1 MTRSSIALHA
11 ESTATPEPSRRRA
24 TQAATTP
31 VTLAPSA
38 VHAASMRA
46 VLQSGY
52 GTTDVF
58 RIGTTARPNPG
69 PGEVLVRVAAAGLDR
84 GTWHLMTG
92 RPYLM
97 RIMGFGFRAPKE
109 PVPGLDLAGTVVEVG
124 PGVTRF
130 RVGDEV
136 FGIGRGTF
144 AELTRAR
151 EDKLVKKPA
160 VLTFDQ
166 AAVLAVSGGT
176 AVQAIEAVGV
186 TRGERVLVIGASGGV
201 GTYAVQIAKA
211 VGASVTGVAS
221 AGKLATVRTAGADRV
236 IDYTAEDFADG
247 SATYD
252 AILDV
257 GGGTSLRRLRRAL
270 TPTGRLVF
278 VGNEYGGD
286 WTAGFGRQLLALA
299 LSPFVRQ
306 RFVILAAKEH
316 HSHLEKLAAFV
327 DLGQVAPVID
337 RRVPL
342 AGLVPALHDLEA
354 GRIRGKVVIAP

>member
-1 MTRSSIALHA
+1 MTRTSLAPHA
-11 ESTATPEPSRRRA
+11 ESTRTTELSRRRA
-24 TQAATTP
+24 VQAAANP
-31 VTLAPSA
+31 VTLAAPR
-38 VHAASMRA
+38 VQTASMRA
-46 VLQSGY
+46 VLQTGY
-52 GTTDVF
+52 GSTDVF
-58 RIGTTARPNPG
+58 RIGTTARPTPG

-97 RIMGFGFRAPKE
+97 RIMGFGFRAPNE

-124 PGVTRF
+124 PGVTRL

-144 AELTRAR
+144 AELTCAR

-160 VLTFDQ
+160 SLTFDQ

-176 AVQAIEAVGV
+176 AVQALEAVGV
-186 TRGERVLVIGASGGV
+186 VGGERVLVIGASGGV

-211 VGASVTGVAS
+211 RGAKVTGVAS
-221 AGKLATVRTAGADRV
+221 ASKLATVRAAGADRV
-236 IDYTAEDFADG
+236 IDYAAEDFADG

-252 AILDV
+252 AILDI
-257 GGGTSLRRLRRAL
+257 GGGASLRRLRRAL

-286 WTAGFGRQLLALA
+286 WSAGFGRPLLALA
-299 LSPFVRQ
+299 ISPLVRQ
-306 RFVILAAKEH
+306 RFLMLAAKEH
-316 HSHLEKLAAFV
+316 HSHLEKLATFV
-327 DLGQVAPVID
+327 DLCQVVPFID

-354 GRIRGKVVIAP
+354 GRICGKVVIAP

>member
-1 MTRSSIALHA
+1 MTRTSIAQHA
-11 ESTATPEPSRRRA
+11 EPTVMTEPARRRA
-24 TQAATTP
+24 LQAAP
-31 VTLAPSA
+31 A

-52 GTTDVF
+52 GTTEVF
-58 RIGTTARPNPG
+58 RIGTTARPSPG

-97 RIMGFGFRAPKE
+97 RIIGFGFRAPKE

-130 RVGDEV
+130 VVGDEV

-144 AELTRAR
+144 AELTCAR

-160 VLTFDQ
+160 SLTFDQ

-176 AVQAIEAVGV
+176 AVQAIEAAGV
-186 TRGERVLVIGASGGV
+186 TRGERVLIIGASGGV

-211 VGASVTGVAS
+211 LGADVTGVAS
-221 AGKLATVRTAGADRV
+221 AGKLATVRAAGADRV

-252 AILDV
+252 AILDI
-257 GGGTSLRRLRRAL
+257 GGGASLRRLRRAL

-278 VGNEYGGD
+278 VGNERGGD
-286 WTAGFGRQLLALA
+286 WTGGLGRQLLALV

-316 HSHLEKLAAFV
+316 HAHLEKLAAFA
-327 DLGQVAPVID
+327 DRGQVAPLID

>member
-1 MTRSSIALHA
+1 MASH
-11 ESTATPEPSRRRA
+11 PEL
-24 TQAATTP
+24 TVVQAAP
-31 VTLAPSA
+31 AAQA
-38 VHAASMRA
+38 VSMRA

-52 GTTDVF
+52 GSTDVF
-58 RIGTTARPNPG
+58 RIATTARPTPG
-69 PGEVLVRVAAAGLDR
+69 AGEVLVRVAAAGLDR

-97 RIMGFGFRAPKE
+97 RIMGFGFRAPKA

-130 RVGDEV
+130 RVGDDV

-144 AELTRAR
+144 AELTCAR

-160 VLTFDQ
+160 SLSFDQ

-176 AVQAIEAVGV
+176 AIQAIEAARVS
-186 TRGERVLVIGASGGV
+186 RGERVLIVGASGGV

-211 VGASVTGVAS
+211 LGAHVAGVAS
-221 AGKLATVRTAGADRV
+221 TGKLATVRAAGADRV

-247 SATYD
+247 SVTYD
-252 AILDV
+252 AILDI
-257 GGGTSLRRLRRAL
+257 GGGTSLRRLRRAM

-278 VGNEYGGD
+278 VGNEHGGD

-299 LSPFVRQ
+299 LSLFVRQ
-306 RFVILAAKEH
+306 KFAVLAAKEH
-316 HSHLEKLAAFV
+316 HAHLEKLAAFV
-327 DLGQVAPVID
+327 DRGQVVPIID

-354 GRIRGKVVIAP
+354 GRVRGKVVIAP